1 MLIKLKENTFL
12 PVQAKLPS
20 ALNLWINYQDS
31 LTKLLQTKAG
41 ETRLQIVGQQWQSPD
56 WWDQHVLHLTKE
68 LVLHREILM
77 WTTEAPCW
85 YARTIIPKTSY
96 QEDDLFFNR
105 LQKESLG
112 ELIFNESRI
121 KRVRMMHYPVSPQ
134 SIEYHWV
141 TKCVPC
147 SVKTL
152 WTRLSVFTLNDEFPF
167 YLIEILLPALERY
180 S

>member
-1 MLIKLKENTFL
+1 MWAKE
-12 PVQAKLPS
+12 
-20 ALNLWINYQDS
+20 D
-31 LTKLLQTKAG
+31 
-41 ETRLQIVGQQWQSPD
+41 
-56 WWDQHVLHLTKE
+56 
-68 LVLHREILM
+68 
-77 WTTEAPCW
+77 PCW
-85 YARTIIPKTSY
+85 YARTIIPNTSY
-96 QEDDLFFNR
+96 QENDVFFNR

-112 ELIFNESRI
+112 ALIFNESRI
-121 KRVRMMHYPVSPQ
+121 KRVHMMHYPVNTQ

-152 WTRLSVFTLNDEFPF
+152 WTRFSIFILNDEFPF